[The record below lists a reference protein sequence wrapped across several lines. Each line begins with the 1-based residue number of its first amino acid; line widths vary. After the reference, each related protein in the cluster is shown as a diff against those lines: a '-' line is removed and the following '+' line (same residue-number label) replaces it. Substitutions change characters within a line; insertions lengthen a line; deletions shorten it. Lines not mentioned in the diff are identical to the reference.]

1 MSEITPAVEFSQRLL
16 GTLNSVSPK
25 LTTMF
30 GNTISNLGRSCTTID
45 DFRKQLNRTL
55 RASLSELQIDTMEI
69 RILLDDNDNIEY
81 WSMNLRNKVIPFLDA
96 NLY

>member
-30 GNTISNLGRSCTTID
+30 GNTISNLGRNCATID

-55 RASLSELQIDTMEI
+55 RASLSAVSYTHLTLPTNRE
-69 RILLDDNDNIEY
+69 
-81 WSMNLRNKVIPFLDA
+81 V
-96 NLY
+96 

>member
-30 GNTISNLGRSCTTID
+30 GNTISNLGRNCATID

-96 NLY
+96 NLN